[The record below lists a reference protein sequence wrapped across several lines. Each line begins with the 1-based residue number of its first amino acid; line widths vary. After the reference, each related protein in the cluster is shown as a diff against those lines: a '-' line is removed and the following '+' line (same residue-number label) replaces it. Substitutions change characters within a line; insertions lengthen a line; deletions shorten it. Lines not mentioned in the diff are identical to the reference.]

1 MACCAGLLM
10 LLKKNISEFKI
21 QIWDKEADNR
31 IDKSTDTEPPNN
43 FIIIL
48 KLTKNAI
55 FVDNKTFSP
64 HVMSTC

>member
-43 FIIIL
+43 FS
-48 KLTKNAI
+48 
-55 FVDNKTFSP
+55 FDNYFKINKE
-64 HVMSTC
+64 CNICR